1 MNNTRLKCVESGRMK
16 ISNQSDKMMNAVADN
31 LGNIINLANDLVE
44 IQRMKVHSD
53 AILEK
58 MKEDRA
64 NLIAEAEVYA
74 KRKNADTSSIVERMR
89 VIQEMMKD
97 FYQYNNSNMTGEE
110 FSKVISDII
119 TQMGRLE

>member
-1 MNNTRLKCVESGRMK
+1 MNSTRLKQIDSGRMK
-16 ISNQSDKMMNAVADN
+16 DYNKSEKITNAVADN
-31 LGNIINLANDLVE
+31 LGNIINLANNLVE
-44 IQRMKVHSD
+44 IQRMKVQSD

-58 MKEDRA
+58 MKEDRE
-64 NLIAEAEVYA
+64 NLIAEAESYA
-74 KRKNADTSSIVERMR
+74 KRKNADTSSVVERMR
-89 VIQEMMKD
+89 VIQDMMKD

>member
-1 MNNTRLKCVESGRMK
+1 MK

>member
-64 NLIAEAEVYA
+64 NLIAEADVYA